1 MEHQARMKRIFN
13 GMRARCKTHLLY
25 AGKGIKVEWETFED
39 FFRDMSP
46 SYLAHA
52 KKHGERNTTIDRI
65 DSDDHYSKKNCRWAT
80 YAVQARNMGG
90 IPLNAEYDKSKL
102 CTLCGL
108 GFRERIDPRKEMHDE
123 CAYDLKKA
131 RIQAKFHAW
140 KGDRRALYFANLVR
154 FYELTRE
161 GVEI

>member
-1 MEHQARMKRIFN
+1 MEYKTRMQRIFSA
-13 GMRARCKTHLLY
+13 MKARCKTQPNY

-39 FFRDMSP
+39 FFNDMGK
-46 SYLAHA
+46 SYLSHA

-65 DSDDHYSKKNCRWAT
+65 DSDGHYSKQNCRWAT

-90 IPLNAEYDKSKL
+90 IPLRAEYDREKV
-102 CTLCGL
+102 CTFCGL
-108 GFRERIDPRKEMHDE
+108 GFTERIDPRKEMHDHCSYE
-123 CAYDLKKA
+123 LKKA
-131 RIQAKFHAW
+131 KIQAKFHAW